1 MALTS
6 ESLPGL
12 PKLDK
17 NQFIYSYL
25 QGQKSHAKLHAE
37 EGRSLSTSWVT
48 HSTPKKLH
56 ASGIPQQDAKRP
68 SRETSQ
74 RKRSSLRKRC
84 PRNEGA
90 DSDDDQVARL
100 AERRE
105 RKRMKRAIV
114 QPKEPSEPDTAS
126 RKKPK
131 VPAGLAL
138 MHGFTA
144 TNVGKNRI
152 TLKPPSNVGVFKK
165 GKASFNAKTKPKPKG
180 HKSKHFS
187 ESDFLNSSKKAPE
200 QAVSDSSSDSDSGS
214 TATSVHEVLKPKK
227 AIPQKSRSVK
237 SHTLTR
243 QSEKP
248 SRVESEIWDIESRAS
263 EKRRLLGHKSGSI
276 SQGSGVQI
284 PETVVMD
291 ARIPVWSNRVA
302 NATGM
307 DSAKPTS
314 NSEVPDAVAIPSSP
328 SLRPSQSASQIGQLP
343 VKPSHTDVASRY
355 FPAKLQRHPT
365 SPPELATSVP
375 SRHFPAKPQRQP
387 TPPPEPVVHA
397 VEPVYRDPEPSR
409 CFPHKPQGQQTPPEP
424 AGQQAPPELVV
435 HVEPPSFLRHEAES
449 VENYKDSEYFPVSG
463 DFHPPTRFVVPI
475 RTRVFAEQFLTVQAV
490 RLHPQDPYIHSSS
503 LVDPHVTLEDAED
516 LEHDTWDSNLPDML
530 AESWE
535 LAYGYA
541 EERAHRYSVMG
552 EAVRGDTQLGDYG
565 RPQSEV
571 EWDTNEIDP
580 VLDADGRPYND
591 EELGTGLTPEYMDA
605 VEDRDGYLGLG
616 REESDFVDLGDE
628 FGAPVSNAGFDTW
641 EEITAKSL
649 YSPECDYFP
658 IGDASVTI
666 DAGADFIAD
675 APNLNGQESFAFPGE
690 PAIPGDYEDMISEC
704 TDSYEPRFA
713 QGRALLMGLPLH
725 DFADRTLSA
734 PPPIPSAE
742 VDVAKSL
749 RDHWLPQRL

>member
-1 MALTS
+1 MFYRPYAQCIDTS
-6 ESLPGL
+6 
-12 PKLDK
+12 
-17 NQFIYSYL
+17 
-25 QGQKSHAKLHAE
+25 
-37 EGRSLSTSWVT
+37 
-48 HSTPKKLH
+48 
-56 ASGIPQQDAKRP
+56 
-68 SRETSQ
+68 
-74 RKRSSLRKRC
+74 
-84 PRNEGA
+84 
-90 DSDDDQVARL
+90 
-100 AERRE
+100 
-105 RKRMKRAIV
+105 
-114 QPKEPSEPDTAS
+114 
-126 RKKPK
+126 
-131 VPAGLAL
+131 
-138 MHGFTA
+138 FT
-144 TNVGKNRI
+144 
-152 TLKPPSNVGVFKK
+152 
-165 GKASFNAKTKPKPKG
+165 G

-200 QAVSDSSSDSDSGS
+200 QAASDSSSDSDSGS
-214 TATSVHEVLKPKK
+214 TATSAHEVLKPKK

-263 EKRRLLGHKSGSI
+263 EKRRLLRQKSGSI

-365 SPPELATSVP
+365 SPPELATSVVKPVYRDAEP

-387 TPPPEPVVHA
+387 TPPP
-397 VEPVYRDPEPSR
+397 EPVYRDPEPSR

-424 AGQQAPPELVV
+424 AEQQAPPELAV

-516 LEHDTWDSNLPDML
+516 LEHDTWDSNLPDIL

-580 VLDADGRPYND
+580 VLDADGRPCND
-591 EELGTGLTPEYMDA
+591 EELGESPAQYEDGFDPEYMDA

-616 REESDFVDLGDE
+616 REESDFGGSYGHCDTRFVDLGDE

-658 IGDASVTI
+658 IGGASVTI
-666 DAGADFIAD
+666 DAGADFMAD